1 MEILSDCPTQT
12 KVFTRDII
20 KAFIDANVESKKVE
34 WEKTGRGYKS
44 VYSGLREY
52 CIRHPKK
59 GIVVVIVNGAITLK
73 RIAPDTSAST
83 GESPTQPTSDP
94 VH

>member
-12 KVFTRDII
+12 KVYTRDII
-20 KAFIDANVESKKVE
+20 KAFEKANEETKKVD

-52 CIRHPKK
+52 CIRHSNK
-59 GIVVVIVNGAITLK
+59 GIAVVIVDGAITLK
-73 RIAPDTSAST
+73 RIAPDTSNLPDPSQPNST
-83 GESPTQPTSDP
+83 S